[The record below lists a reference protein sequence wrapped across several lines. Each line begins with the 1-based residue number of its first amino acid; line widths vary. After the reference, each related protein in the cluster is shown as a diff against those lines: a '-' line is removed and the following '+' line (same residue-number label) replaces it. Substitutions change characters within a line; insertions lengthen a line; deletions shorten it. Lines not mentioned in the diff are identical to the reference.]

1 VPTLLDAHMKKT
13 DVSDSYGFK
22 ARKLSQVAQKPIV
35 EAKNVKASKEKEKP
49 PPPFIKIMDT
59 ILLENLQPQKWI
71 YTDLL
76 GRIQHKSIDNIK
88 IDEVVKAFLL
98 NSSKDLALENG
109 EFKNED
115 LLHLF
120 DTGVDASQ
128 NICFLLNKNIREFM
142 NIQSLCDIKR
152 NPLNIEAL

>member
-1 VPTLLDAHMKKT
+1 
-13 DVSDSYGFK
+13 
-22 ARKLSQVAQKPIV
+22 
-35 EAKNVKASKEKEKP
+35 
-49 PPPFIKIMDT
+49 MDT
-59 ILLENLQPQKWI
+59 ILLEHQQPQKWI

-76 GRIQHKSIDNIK
+76 GRIQHKCIDNIK

-120 DTGVDASQ
+120 DTGVDAS
-128 NICFLLNKNIREFM
+128 
-142 NIQSLCDIKR
+142 
-152 NPLNIEAL
+152 